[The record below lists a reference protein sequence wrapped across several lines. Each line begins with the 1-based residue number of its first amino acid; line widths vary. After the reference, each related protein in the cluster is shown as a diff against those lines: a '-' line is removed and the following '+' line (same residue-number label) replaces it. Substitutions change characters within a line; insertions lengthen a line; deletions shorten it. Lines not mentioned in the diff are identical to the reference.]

1 MKKLTY
7 VLAILAAASTAALAQ
22 DLKQDQKATAPAVSA
37 NRMSDSEMDKVTAG
51 QGFGV
56 QTAGEH
62 TGNVSHSGFGLDTAG
77 GHAHPPG
84 PPGLGLCTAG
94 RGVCAF

>member
-7 VLAILAAASTAALAQ
+7 VLAILAAASTAAVAK
-22 DLKQDQKATAPAVSA
+22 DLKLKPMNDA
-37 NRMSDSEMDKVTAG
+37 EMDKVTAG

-62 TGNVSHSGFGLDTAG
+62 TGNVSHSNFGLGIAG
-77 GHAHPPG
+77 GHAHTPG
-84 PPGLGLCTAG
+84 PSPGLGLCTAG
-94 RGVCAF
+94 RVCQAF